1 MRLVSMIP
9 HSYLVHFEL
18 VQTCC
23 LLSYAMQIL
32 YFDHTHARHQPLS
45 VMNNH
50 AKARHHPERKK
61 KTRKVSH
68 HAHGSLFKKKGEKGK
83 MIRAK
88 V

>member
-1 MRLVSMIP
+1 MPHTYMRVALMIP
-9 HSYLVHFEL
+9 HSYLVRFEL

-50 AKARHHPERKK
+50 AKARHPPETKRKQ
-61 KTRKVSH
+61 
-68 HAHGSLFKKKGEKGK
+68 EK
-83 MIRAK
+83 
-88 V
+88 